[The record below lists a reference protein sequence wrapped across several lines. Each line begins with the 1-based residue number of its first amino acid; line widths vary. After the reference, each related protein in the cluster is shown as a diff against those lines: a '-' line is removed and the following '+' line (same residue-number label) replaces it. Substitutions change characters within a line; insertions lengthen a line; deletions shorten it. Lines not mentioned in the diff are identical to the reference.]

1 MEPSKSVVPTVV
13 PTEKIIGVKI
23 RNNDNE
29 KLGDIKNLIID
40 KISGRV
46 FYVTLSV
53 GGFLG
58 IGEKNIVVPWNAL
71 SYDKTNECFILNADK
86 EKLKSAESINDGWN
100 DWSNEAWGNNVHQQ
114 FGTQPYVKDNR

>member
-1 MEPSKSVVPTVV
+1 MELSKNVVPTVV
-13 PTEKIIGVKI
+13 PTDKIIGVKI
-23 RNNDNE
+23 RNNADE

-71 SYDKTNECFILNADK
+71 SYDKKNECFTLNADRG
-86 EKLKSAESINDGWN
+86 KLERAEPIKDGWN
-100 DWSNEAWGNNVHQQ
+100 DWSNETWGNSVHQQ
-114 FGTQPYVKDNR
+114 FDTQPYGKDNR